1 MNRFTFPLFAFLSF
15 FQSLNAQV
23 DTVPPVV
30 VCKPAL
36 DIPVNIPCFATVWP
50 SDFIVSA
57 TDDSSLPV
65 QTGIRKSCTGDGFP
79 ENGSYLIFTAAEWG
93 TARVECWARDAAGNT
108 GSCTMTIFVS
118 DAAGSC
124 DPSYTIRTAMPS
136 GSGIQNAMID
146 VAGANCWGD
155 SLKSLY
161 ETWLDGAI
169 TGFGF
174 ISLPGY
180 NTGVTPEKNVNPLN
194 GVTTNDL
201 LLIQKHILGIQSFD
215 SPYKLIAADANQDGK
230 VTSFD
235 ILTLRKLMLGITNE
249 LPNGKSWRFIPA
261 DYAFPNPANPFQPP
275 FPERIDI
282 PNTAD
287 PVPTEFHFIGVKIG
301 DVDYSADPN
310 Q

>member
-1 MNRFTFPLFAFLSF
+1 MNRCTFPLFAFLF
-15 FQSLNAQV
+15 LFQSLGAQV

-30 VCKPAL
+30 VCSPAINL
-36 DIPVNIPCFATVWP
+36 PVNIPCFATVWP
-50 SDFIVSA
+50 SDLILTA

-65 QTGIRKSCTGDGFP
+65 QTSIRKSCTGDGFP
-79 ENGSYLIFTAAEWG
+79 ENGNYLTFTAAEWG
-93 TARVECWARDAAGNT
+93 MARVDCWARDAAGNT
-108 GSCTMTIFVS
+108 SSCTISVMVY

-124 DPSYTIRTAMPS
+124 DPTYTIRTEMPS
-136 GSGIQNAMID
+136 GLGIQNAMID
-146 VAGANCWGD
+146 IAGANCWGD
-155 SLKSLY
+155 SLKMLY
-161 ETWLDGAI
+161 ETILDG
-169 TGFGF
+169 TSMGYGG

-180 NTGVTPEKNVNPLN
+180 NTDVTPAKKINPLN

-201 LLIQKHILGIQSFD
+201 LLIQKHILGIQPLD
-215 SPYKLIAADANQDGK
+215 SPYKRIAADANQDGK

-235 ILTLRKLMLGITNE
+235 ILTLRKLILGITNE
-249 LPNGKSWRFIPA
+249 LPNGKSWRFTPA
-261 DYAFPNPANPFQPP
+261 DYVFPDPANPFQPP

-287 PVPTEFHFIGVKIG
+287 PVPNDFKFTGVKIG